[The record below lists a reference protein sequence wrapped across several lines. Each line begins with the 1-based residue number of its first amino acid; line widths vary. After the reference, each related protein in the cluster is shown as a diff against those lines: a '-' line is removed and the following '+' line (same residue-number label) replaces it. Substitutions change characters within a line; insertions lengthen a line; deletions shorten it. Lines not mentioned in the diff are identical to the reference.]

1 MCMLLDFLLKVV
13 TFFMFVFQAF
23 DLTELRYVA
32 IKIHQLNKNWREE
45 KKQNYHK
52 YEQTFYLCSH
62 LKCVNLLMYVMNL
75 LYFSPGMPAG
85 STESTKN
92 LTILE

>member
-1 MCMLLDFLLKVV
+1 
-13 TFFMFVFQAF
+13 MFVFQAF

-52 YEQTFYLCSH
+52 YERT
-62 LKCVNLLMYVMNL
+62 
-75 LYFSPGMPAG
+75 LYFAPIWNALQISGMCHKLEFFSPDMPAEN
-85 STESTKN
+85 TESTKN